1 MNRLSGKTAVI
12 TGGSS
17 GLGLAITRRMA
28 EEGAAVVILDRDNQ
42 GQVVA
47 DNICGAGGKALFI
60 QGDVTD
66 EERVSEAM
74 RATTTHFGRIDV
86 LVNNAGIE
94 GENTPTDQL
103 SLAEWNRVMAV
114 DVTAVFLCTK
124 HVIPHLRKA
133 GSGSIINISSI
144 YGIVGG
150 GDIPPYHA
158 AKGAVRTMTKND
170 ALLYASER
178 IRVNSIHPGFVFTPL
193 VDRYVHDNGLAHDAA
208 KAHLD
213 ALHPLGGTGT
223 PDDIAWG
230 AVYLASDEAR
240 WVTGAELVI
249 DGGYTAR

>member
-74 RATTTHFGRIDV
+74 RATAAHFGRIDV